1 MEERLTSLEIKLS
14 YVEDFLNQLQE
25 ETVKQAKEIEKLKHD
40 NKILTEKLKDV
51 ADNMQG
57 DIPNRKPPHY

>member
-1 MEERLTSLEIKLS
+1 MEERLTNLEIKLS
-14 YVEDFLNQLQE
+14 YMEDFVNQLQE

-40 NKILTEKLKDV
+40 NKILGEKLKDV
-51 ADNMQG
+51 AENMSG

>member
-1 MEERLTSLEIKLS
+1 MEERLTNLEIKLS

>member
-1 MEERLTSLEIKLS
+1 MEERLTNLEIKLS
-14 YVEDFLNQLQE
+14 YMEDFLNQLQE

>member
-1 MEERLTSLEIKLS
+1 MEERLTNLEIKLS
-14 YVEDFLNQLQE
+14 FIEDFLNQLQE

-40 NKILTEKLKDV
+40 NKILSQKLKDV
-51 ADNMQG
+51 AENMPG